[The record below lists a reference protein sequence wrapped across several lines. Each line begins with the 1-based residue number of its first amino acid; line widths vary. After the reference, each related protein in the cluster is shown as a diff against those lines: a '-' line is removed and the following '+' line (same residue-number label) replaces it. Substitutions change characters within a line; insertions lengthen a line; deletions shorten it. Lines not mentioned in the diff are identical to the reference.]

1 MKIKYNKTII
11 RFGFC
16 DIRNNQG
23 RKCSWPDNTNQ
34 IYCTIAG
41 AAKVTIFSTIMWF
54 LLTILFQFVLP
65 SPQGL
70 VFVHVCGAMF
80 MILPLLNYI
89 RVLLCIRRHNAQ
101 ISVALPSQMTTV
113 FQREK
118 KVALDMSVVTVL
130 LFASISPAMSVALLR
145 NQYPG
150 VYSILFPWSLTMA
163 SILSSVNPIIYFGRN
178 KNMRSAFKSIM
189 NL

>member
-1 MKIKYNKTII
+1 M
-11 RFGFC
+11 
-16 DIRNNQG
+16 
-23 RKCSWPDNTNQ
+23 
-34 IYCTIAG
+34 
-41 AAKVTIFSTIMWF
+41 
-54 LLTILFQFVLP
+54 VLP
-65 SPQGL
+65 P
-70 VFVHVCGAMF
+70 V
-80 MILPLLNYI
+80 NYM
-89 RVLLCIRRHNAQ
+89 RVLFFIRRHNAQ
-101 ISVALPSQMTTV
+101 LSVALPSQMTTV

-118 KVALDMSVVTVL
+118 KVALDMSIVTVL
-130 LFASISPAMSVALLR
+130 LFASISPAMSLALLR